1 MIPYLIDAR
10 PTETERTE
18 TATVRAIAQVG
29 KRRVSQPRWTP
40 DSNSQRAHA
49 VRSIRID
56 APIPDLLASSTR
68 RFGAVT
74 VAYQVEYRIGMLFDM
89 VTEQIAVRLPSEQLE
104 VLDDLVDRGVYATRA
119 AAVRAGIDALVELDR
134 RRRDDRS
141 IVRGYQQIPPTEA
154 ESAAAFASLREAII
168 EEPW

>member
-1 MIPYLIDAR
+1 M
-10 PTETERTE
+10 
-18 TATVRAIAQVG
+18 
-29 KRRVSQPRWTP
+29 
-40 DSNSQRAHA
+40 
-49 VRSIRID
+49 
-56 APIPDLLASSTR
+56 LL
-68 RFGAVT
+68 
-74 VAYQVEYRIGMLFDM
+74 DM

-141 IVRGYQQIPPTEA
+141 IVRGYQQTPPTEA